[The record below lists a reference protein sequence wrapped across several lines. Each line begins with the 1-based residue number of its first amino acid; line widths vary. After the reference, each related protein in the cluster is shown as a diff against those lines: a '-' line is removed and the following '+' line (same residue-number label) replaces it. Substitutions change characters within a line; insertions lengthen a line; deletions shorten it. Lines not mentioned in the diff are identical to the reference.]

1 MLTKEMSHGITS
13 WRSGSKER
21 LQQMF
26 PSSASE
32 EEEDELKSF
41 TENYHKYKREFVKLI
56 GFNPEEEHLSKWISN

>member
-32 EEEDELKSF
+32 EEEDGVKTF
-41 TENYHKYKREFVKLI
+41 TESYHKYKREYVKHL
-56 GFNPEEEHLSKWISN
+56 GFNPEEENLSK